1 MTSDATTFG
10 TRPIPI
16 ARALLYGTL
25 AVGVLDLLDALVFFG
40 LRGAQPVRV
49 LQAIASGL
57 LGRAAFGGGAAAAL
71 LGVILHFF
79 IAFCVVAVYL
89 AASRRIPALARHAF
103 VFGPLYGLAVYAV
116 MNGVVLPLSATT
128 PVSGPRPLP
137 VLVNGLLIHALGVG
151 LPAALAARAAAPP
164 SPRAPLPT
172 KVAAA

>member
-1 MTSDATTFG
+1 MTSDAAHFG
-10 TRPIPI
+10 IRPIPI

-25 AVGVLDLLDALVFFG
+25 AVGVLDLLDALIFFG
-40 LRGAQPVRV
+40 LRGVAPIRV

-57 LGRAAFGGGAAAAL
+57 LGRTAFGGGAATAV
-71 LGVILHFF
+71 LGVVLHFF

-89 AASRRIPALARHAF
+89 AASRRLSALARHPF

-116 MNGVVLPLSATT
+116 MNGVVLPLSAAG
-128 PVSGPRPLP
+128 SGPRPLP
-137 VLVNGLLIHALGVG
+137 VLVNGLLIHAIGVG
-151 LPAALAARAAAPP
+151 LPSALAARAAAPP